1 MVHADSEHRPR
12 PPGGCTVV
20 LLAALSGRDEPLGN
34 YLAVDLIQATTV
46 PNVVV
51 CDDIASSAASMAC
64 AIASDAVAG
73 VAIITLKSV

>member
-1 MVHADSEHRPR
+1 M
-12 PPGGCTVV
+12 
-20 LLAALSGRDEPLGN
+20 GN